1 MKQQA
6 PHFCLVD
13 QNDTKLC
20 LKDYQGKWVLLYF
33 YPKDDTPGCTVEACT
48 FRDSWSEF
56 EKYNT
61 IVLGVSADST
71 KSHKKFEEKFSLP
84 FPLLAD
90 PEKEVIKK
98 YDVLKEK
105 SMYGKTFLGIM
116 RESFLINP
124 EGKIEKEYK
133 NVKPK
138 IHAEEVLA
146 DLKELTKN

>member
-6 PHFCLVD
+6 PDFCLFD
-13 QNDTKLC
+13 QNNTKHC
-20 LKDYQGKWVLLYF
+20 LKDYKGKWVLLYF

-56 EKYNT
+56 EKYNA
-61 IVLGVSADST
+61 IVLGVSADSA

-84 FPLLAD
+84 FPLLSD

-124 EGKIEKEYK
+124 EGEIEKEYK

-138 IHAEEVLA
+138 MHAEEVLA
-146 DLKELTKN
+146 DLKELT